1 MRSYKIHFLRHGAT
15 LGNQEGL
22 YIGVTDL
29 KLTTNG
35 INELKRLKNKGI
47 YPNVPLVFSSPMTR
61 ALESAEIFYP
71 EIKPYVI
78 ENFKETNFG
87 EYEGKGMKE
96 LSSDPDFQ
104 AWVLGKTD
112 RPKGGESFHEF
123 AERLALGLR
132 EAVQVMMDKGV
143 YEASAVMHGGAIMT
157 LLAISALPRR
167 QSLNEW
173 ACGYGKGFT
182 VNITPSLYASSGII
196 EVIDIIDEE

>member
-1 MRSYKIHFLRHGAT
+1 MRNYKIHLLRHGAT
-15 LGNQEGL
+15 KGNEEGL

-29 KLTTNG
+29 NLTTNG

-47 YPNVPLVFSSPMTR
+47 YPNVPLVFSSPLTR
-61 ALESAEIFYP
+61 AIESAKIFYP
-71 EIKPYVI
+71 EITPHII
-78 ENFKETNFG
+78 ENFKETDFG
-87 EYEGKGMKE
+87 EYEGKGMAE
-96 LSSDPDFQ
+96 LSDDPDFQ

-143 YEASAVMHGGAIMT
+143 YEAAAVMHGGAIMT

-167 QSLNEW
+167 QALNEW
-173 ACGYGKGFT
+173 AVGFGKGYT
-182 VNITPSLYASSGII
+182 INITPSLYASSGIV

>member
-15 LGNQEGL
+15 LGNEKGL

-47 YPNVPLVFSSPMTR
+47 YPDVSLVFSSPMVR
-61 ALESAEIFYP
+61 AVESAAIFYP
-71 EIKPYVI
+71 EIEPYII

-87 EYEGKGMKE
+87 EYEGKGMAE
-96 LSSDPDFQ
+96 LSDDPDFQ
-104 AWVLGKTD
+104 NWVLGKTD

-157 LLAISALPRR
+157 LLAISALPHR

-173 ACGYGKGFT
+173 GCGYGKGFT
-182 VNITPSLYASSGII
+182 INVTPSLYASSGII

>member
-15 LGNQEGL
+15 LGNEKGL

-35 INELKRLKNKGI
+35 INELKRLKNKNI
-47 YPNVPLVFSSPMTR
+47 YPNVPLVFSSPLIR
-61 ALESAEIFYP
+61 AKESCEILYP
-71 EIKPYVI
+71 DITPHI
-78 ENFKETNFG
+78 IDNFRETDFG

-96 LSSDPDFQ
+96 LSDDPDFQ

-143 YEASAVMHGGAIMT
+143 YEATAIMHGGAIMT

-173 ACGYGKGFT
+173 SCGYGKGFT

>member
-15 LGNQEGL
+15 LGNEKGL

-35 INELKRLKNKGI
+35 INELKRLKNKNI
-47 YPNVPLVFSSPMTR
+47 YPNVSLVFSSPLIR
-61 ALESAEIFYP
+61 AKESCEILYP
-71 EIKPYVI
+71 NVTPYII

-96 LSSDPDFQ
+96 LSDDPEFQ

-132 EAVQVMMDKGV
+132 EAVQIMMDKGV

-173 ACGYGKGFT
+173 SCGYGKGFT

>member
-15 LGNQEGL
+15 LGNEKGL

-35 INELKRLKNKGI
+35 INELKRLKNKNI
-47 YPNVPLVFSSPMTR
+47 YPNVSLVFSSPMTR

-71 EIKPYVI
+71 EINPYVI

-96 LSSDPDFQ
+96 LSDDPEFQ

-173 ACGYGKGFT
+173 SCGYGKGFT

>member
-15 LGNQEGL
+15 LGNEKGL

-35 INELKRLKNKGI
+35 INELKRLKNKNI
-47 YPNVPLVFSSPMTR
+47 YPNVPLVFSSPLIR
-61 ALESAEIFYP
+61 AKESCEILYP
-71 EIKPYVI
+71 DITPHI
-78 ENFKETNFG
+78 IDNFRETDFG

-96 LSSDPDFQ
+96 LSDDPDYRN
-104 AWVLGKTD
+104 WVLGKTD

-143 YEASAVMHGGAIMT
+143 YEATAIMHGGAIMT